1 MVWALQADGDCVR
14 NKNKVRWDS
23 PGRGRSWQKDT
34 GVRTLV
40 LPPEGL
46 KYEVCR
52 RAGAPQGQMR
62 GVSHAH
68 GFDFH
73 PKQSGLHPAGEQK
86 LPGALTR
93 TARVV
98 PTLVSVLPAAHSVW
112 EAVRSKRW
120 VRQGL
125 HHTVPCG
132 YRRRPC
138 EG

>member
-23 PGRGRSWQKDT
+23 PGRGHSWQKDT

-52 RAGAPQGQMR
+52 RAGEPQGRMR

-73 PKQSGLHPAGEQK
+73 PKQSGLHPAGEQE
-86 LPGALTR
+86 LPEAFNQDSGSCPYVGFRASCSTLCMGGCAKQKMGQTRCPPYGALW
-93 TARVV
+93 
-98 PTLVSVLPAAHSVW
+98 LQKKFL
-112 EAVRSKRW
+112 
-120 VRQGL
+120 
-125 HHTVPCG
+125 
-132 YRRRPC
+132 
-138 EG
+138 